1 MKNTFTGQ
9 FTSAA
14 GAIETITLG
23 CEPCYVKVYNVTT
36 NISYELFSDG
46 TLTEDIITTGATG
59 VITTGGA
66 TLIMTANGFTVAAAS
81 LTTSDVCTYVA
92 HRLEGV

>member
-14 GAIETITLG
+14 GALEDITLG
-23 CEPCYVKVYNVTT
+23 CEVSYVKVYNVTT
-36 NISYELFSDG
+36 NISYELFNDG
-46 TLTEDIITTGATG
+46 TNTEDIITTGATG

-66 TLIMTANGFTVAAAS
+66 NIVAGDDGFSVAAAALS
-81 LTTSDVCTYVA
+81 TDDVCTYVA
-92 HRLEGV
+92 HRLA

>member
-23 CEPCYVKVYNVTT
+23 CVPSYIKVYNVTT
-36 NISYELFSDG
+36 NISYELFNTGSA
-46 TLTEDIITTGATG
+46 TEDIITTGSTG
-59 VITTGGA
+59 VITTGGT
-66 TLIMTANGFTVAAAS
+66 TLVLTANGFSVAAAS
-81 LTTSDVCTYVA
+81 LTTSDVVTYVA
-92 HRLEGV
+92 HRL

>member
-23 CEPCYVKVYNVTT
+23 CECSYIKVFNVTT
-36 NISYELFSDG
+36 NISYELFNTGSV
-46 TLTEDIITTGATG
+46 TEDIITTGATG

-66 TLIMTANGFTVAAAS
+66 TILSTSNGFSVAAAS
-81 LTTSDVCTYVA
+81 LSTSDKVTYVA